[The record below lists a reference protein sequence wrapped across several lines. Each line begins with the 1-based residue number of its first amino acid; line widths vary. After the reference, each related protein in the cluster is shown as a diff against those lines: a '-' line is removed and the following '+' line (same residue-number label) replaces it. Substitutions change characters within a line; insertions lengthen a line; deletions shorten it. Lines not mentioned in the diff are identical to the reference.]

1 MHDISLLHQSL
12 AQDVCT
18 KSGRIHDK
26 KISPSE
32 SVGRPYAGALS
43 KEVKTL
49 LKSTRQRHDVRIG
62 RRFVAHEHR
71 RVQSVAAQSL
81 HQALRSNSCAAHV
94 FSCVYKNYFQNKKP
108 QRLASLYIIMCGQR

>member
-62 RRFVAHEHR
+62 RRFVAYEHR

-81 HQALRSNSCAAHV
+81 HQALRSNSRAAHIL
-94 FSCVYKNYFQNKKP
+94 SCIYKNYLQSEKVKESA
-108 QRLASLYIIMCGQR
+108 LLYIIMTRQR